1 MKKRIKING
10 FIIFVA
16 AVVMAIFPK
25 IFFRSAPVSL
35 MALAAEISGLTFVLL
50 GLLFRASA
58 RGYKAQ
64 NCKDGH
70 SLIKGGPYTFVRNP
84 MYLGILIS
92 GFGIVLML
100 FKWWVICIF
109 VAVFVIRYILL
120 IFSEEKY
127 LEKLFGK
134 TYVDYKKNVPR
145 LFPSLKQVIFRKT
158 KEYLPLK
165 WAWIVRE
172 KGTIIPVVLVSLI
185 IKSIKGLL
193 VDGLVVYGAEFLGFI
208 AVFVA
213 IILFIKTNVTAKS

>member
-10 FIIFVA
+10 FIIFS
-16 AVVMAIFPK
+16 AVVAMTSFPK
-25 IFFRSAPVSL
+25 IFFRTAPINFT
-35 MALAAEISGLTFVLL
+35 ALFTEISGLTFVIL

-58 RGYKAQ
+58 RGYKAEECQ
-64 NCKDGH
+64 DGRA
-70 SLIKGGPYTFVRNP
+70 LIKGGPYTFVRNP

-109 VAVFVIRYILL
+109 ITVFVIRYILL
-120 IFSEEKY
+120 IFSEERY

-134 TYVDYKKNVPR
+134 AYADYKKSVPR
-145 LFPSLKQVIFRKT
+145 LFPRIKEIIFRNI

-165 WAWIVRE
+165 WSWVVRE
-172 KGTIIPVVLVSLI
+172 KGTIIPVLSIMLI
-185 IKSIKGLL
+185 TKSIKGVM
-193 VDGLVVYGAEFLGFI
+193 VDGVIIYGYEALGFV

-213 IILFIKTNVTAKS
+213 LLCFLKANVTAKS